1 MIFEA
6 LQHFLNQ
13 AAPEVKAL
21 GYVREAIAIEA
32 RYGRC
37 RTDWADHLKNCHQ
50 QIMTATAPLKST
62 STLMVLG
69 SGALHDLPI
78 GALLA
83 AGHSLILID
92 IVHLAK
98 IQKRYKTHDRVRFVE
113 QDVTGL
119 VGPLF
124 HKDSLTPLDIKN
136 GTASFLETR
145 FPEVDLVISLNI
157 LSQLPINLIQ
167 FAEQHDIAHTWL
179 QSRVLPAHT
188 PRPGPRRQ
196 PGSGN
201 GFALG
206 GGMELA
212 MISDIILAGQSAKF
226 GQPEVKVGVMPG
238 AGGSQRLVRA
248 VGKYNA
254 MRLCLTGM
262 MIGAEE
268 AKAMGLVC
276 EVLDDD
282 QVMDRALEMARELAT
297 LPPLGLEHIKYAILH
312 GPDMS
317 LESALGLE
325 RKSMQLLMSSTDRA
339 EATAAFLEKRKGTFT
354 GE

>member
-167 FAEQHDIAHTWL
+167 FAEQHDIA
-179 QSRVLPAHT
+179 LPDNFRQAVMAAHLKMLPCLA
-188 PRPGPRRQ
+188 PRCQ
-196 PGSGN
+196 I
-201 GFALG
+201 
-206 GGMELA
+206 
-212 MISDIILAGQSAKF
+212 ISD
-226 GQPEVKVGVMPG
+226 
-238 AGGSQRLVRA
+238 
-248 VGKYNA
+248 
-254 MRLCLTGM
+254 
-262 MIGAEE
+262 
-268 AKAMGLVC
+268 
-276 EVLDDD
+276 LDRSFLED
-282 QVMDRALEMARELAT
+282 QTV
-297 LPPLGLEHIKYAILH
+297 
-312 GPDMS
+312 
-317 LESALGLE
+317 LE
-325 RKSMQLLMSSTDRA
+325 REPFLPDSISRQLSKPDQIWDWHIAPKGEVDPAVSMVHHVASWIINS
-339 EATAAFLEKRKGTFT
+339 
-354 GE
+354 